1 MNKNRKNI
9 RDISFMSKKNG
20 KVIMVHSVIAR
31 EVARLLEND
40 DRVEHYDTDVPL
52 EKVAEKIDTTGLRD
66 AYLTIGWKT
75 DFAIHLADE
84 RVVII
89 EVETRENLQKKVKPV
104 YVWSISAIIILIVR
118 VALYCLKIN
127 DAWEIIASVVETLNL
142 VSIII
147 LTQKTADIEEKQY
160 CLQASKSANVI
171 ARMNANDFEEALLDH
186 AQKFAIKLD
195 IYNKGN
201 DVATDIEIVV
211 NEQKFV
217 TIEFIAPSETKQILL
232 GIVDYENNSIELLT
246 GEKIALDKTNKARVI
261 YHKVECRSG
270 HWFLA
275 VKIGTPLTIT
285 PK

>member
-1 MNKNRKNI
+1 MKTILNAME
-9 RDISFMSKKNG
+9 S
-20 KVIMVHSVIAR
+20 
-31 EVARLLEND
+31 ND
-40 DRVEHYDTDVPL
+40 KHFKR
-52 EKVAEKIDTTGLRD
+52 
-66 AYLTIGWKT
+66 
-75 DFAIHLADE
+75 
-84 RVVII
+84 
-89 EVETRENLQKKVKPV
+89 KVKPV

-171 ARMNANDFEEALLDH
+171 ARMNANDFEEALLGH

-232 GIVDYENNSIELLT
+232 GMTPNN
-246 GEKIALDKTNKARVI
+246 I
-261 YHKVECRSG
+261 YKG
-270 HWFLA
+270 DF
-275 VKIGTPLTIT
+275 P
-285 PK
+285 

>member
-1 MNKNRKNI
+1 
-9 RDISFMSKKNG
+9 
-20 KVIMVHSVIAR
+20 
-31 EVARLLEND
+31 
-40 DRVEHYDTDVPL
+40 
-52 EKVAEKIDTTGLRD
+52 
-66 AYLTIGWKT
+66 
-75 DFAIHLADE
+75 
-84 RVVII
+84 
-89 EVETRENLQKKVKPV
+89 
-104 YVWSISAIIILIVR
+104 
-118 VALYCLKIN
+118 
-127 DAWEIIASVVETLNL
+127 
-142 VSIII
+142 
-147 LTQKTADIEEKQY
+147 
-160 CLQASKSANVI
+160 
-171 ARMNANDFEEALLDH
+171 MNANDFEEALLDH

-232 GIVDYENNSIELLT
+232 GIVDYENNRIELLT

>member
-1 MNKNRKNI
+1 MKTILNAME
-9 RDISFMSKKNG
+9 S
-20 KVIMVHSVIAR
+20 
-31 EVARLLEND
+31 ND
-40 DRVEHYDTDVPL
+40 KHFKR
-52 EKVAEKIDTTGLRD
+52 
-66 AYLTIGWKT
+66 
-75 DFAIHLADE
+75 
-84 RVVII
+84 
-89 EVETRENLQKKVKPV
+89 KVKPV

-232 GIVDYENNSIELLT
+232 GIVDYENNRIGLLT